1 MSLRNGSHGTLSLA
15 NRVWMAPAQGL
26 RQRKSLHPGALI
38 LGFHNEMAPRVSHVT
53 LTPDVI
59 VPSNWAW
66 DSLVDLLV

>member
-15 NRVWMAPAQGL
+15 NRVWVAPAQGM

-38 LGFHNEMAPRVSHVT
+38 LGFHNEMAPRVGHVT

-66 DSLVDLLV
+66 DSLVDLPV